1 MKQMSFG
8 SAEYA
13 GKKRVTRRKKFLG
26 EMAQVVPWNRLEA
39 VIEPH
44 YPKSGRVGCPPIVV
58 FLMLRMYFLQQWSA

>member
-1 MKQMSFG
+1 MKKPAMKQMSFG

-26 EMAQVVPWNRLEA
+26 EIAQVVPWNRLEA

-44 YPKSGRVGCPPIVV
+44 YPKSAHPLLC
-58 FLMLRMYFLQQWSA
+58 S